1 MTDEMIL
8 RLAAEASEAL
18 SKMEFWMKCHEFVH
32 VYNRMLQSAKENHP
46 GTELDR
52 LGPLKVPTFG
62 ESLVGNVDY
71 PAEMRIRI
79 AELRIVLEALQTDN
93 DKAKN

>member
-18 SKMEFWMKCHEFVH
+18 SKMEFWMTCHEFCH
-32 VYNRMLQSAKENHP
+32 VYNRMLESAQENHP

-52 LGPLKVPTFG
+52 LGWVKGPSLG
-62 ESLVGNVDY
+62 ASLVGNFNY
-71 PAEMRIRI
+71 PAEMRIRFS
-79 AELRIVLEALQTDN
+79 ELRIVLEALHADS
-93 DKAKN
+93 DKAKK

>member
-18 SKMEFWMKCHEFVH
+18 SKMEFWMTCHEFAD

-46 GTELDR
+46 RTELDR
-52 LGPLKVPTFG
+52 LGPLKVPTLG
-62 ESLVGNVDY
+62 ASLVGNINI
-71 PAEMRIRI
+71 PAEMRIRFS
-79 AELRIVLEALQTDN
+79 ELRIVLEALQTDSEN
-93 DKAKN
+93 AKK

>member
-18 SKMEFWMKCHEFVH
+18 SKMEFWMTCHEFAH
-32 VYNRMLQSAKENHP
+32 LYNRMWQSAKENHP
-46 GTELDR
+46 GTVLDR
-52 LGPLKVPTFG
+52 LSPLKVPTFG
-62 ESLVGNVDY
+62 ESLVGNVNY

-79 AELRIVLEALQTDN
+79 SELRIVLEALQTDSEIAE
-93 DKAKN
+93 K

>member
-18 SKMEFWMKCHEFVH
+18 SKMEFWMTCNEFVH

-52 LGPLKVPTFG
+52 LGPLKVPTLG
-62 ESLVGNVDY
+62 ASLRGNSNY
-71 PAEMRIRI
+71 PAEVRIRFS
-79 AELRIVLEALQTDN
+79 ELRIVLEALQTDSEEAQ
-93 DKAKN
+93 K

>member
-18 SKMEFWMKCHEFVH
+18 SKMEFWMTCHEFAN
-32 VYNRMLQSAKENHP
+32 VYDRLLQSAKENHP

-52 LGPLKVPTFG
+52 LGPIKVPTLG
-62 ESLVGNVDY
+62 KSLLGNFNY
-71 PAEMRIRI
+71 PAEMKIRFS
-79 AELRIVLEALQTDN
+79 ELRIVLEALQTG
-93 DKAKN
+93 K

>member
-18 SKMEFWMKCHEFVH
+18 STMEFWMTCHEFVH
-32 VYNRMLQSAKENHP
+32 VYNRMLQSAQENHP

-52 LGPLKVPTFG
+52 LGPLKTPTLG
-62 ESLVGNVDY
+62 ESLVGNVNY

-79 AELRIVLEALQTDN
+79 SELRIVLEALQTDSEN
-93 DKAKN
+93 AER

>member
-18 SKMEFWMKCHEFVH
+18 SKMEFWMTCDEFCH

-46 GTELDR
+46 ATELDR

-62 ESLVGNVDY
+62 KALVGNSNY
-71 PAEMRIRI
+71 PAEMRIRFS
-79 AELRIVLEALQTDN
+79 ELRIVLEALQTDIE
-93 DKAKN
+93 KAK